1 MADGGEICGQPN
13 LHLIYETLWTMTLY
27 YTKCT
32 ISKFWISI
40 TVLKL
45 LRALSK
51 SSTRSSDHLNSVFQP
66 VPAAATC
73 SLVLLAI
80 LFFIE
85 LFRIRILLFVV
96 VFYQSTHALAH
107 RCVSSSTPV
116 EWLHETS
123 WLAGST
129 EMARF
134 SKMSQH
140 GKTSQLA
147 FSSPHVIVKQFQQSL
162 LLIAVLILKWCRIEY
177 RATNEPAHLIIISL
191 YLGKNERRLVC
202 AWFF

>member
-1 MADGGEICGQPN
+1 MLLWNSKAKHPIEKIKAEKEKTKKRNKVGWNISVEMADGGEICGQPN
-13 LHLIYETLWTMTLY
+13 LRLIYETLWAMTLY
-27 YTKCT
+27 YTKYT

-51 SSTRSSDHLNSVFQP
+51 SSARSSDHLNSVFQP

-73 SLVLLAI
+73 PLVLLAI

-107 RCVSSSTPV
+107 RWTGWMITWD
-116 EWLHETS
+116 E
-123 WLAGST
+123 LAGWFN
-129 EMARF
+129 RD
-134 SKMSQH
+134 
-140 GKTSQLA
+140 G
-147 FSSPHVIVKQFQQSL
+147 SL
-162 LLIAVLILKWCRIEY
+162 FK
-177 RATNEPAHLIIISL
+177 NEPARKDEPTRFQLTSCNSDAISTEL
-191 YLGKNERRLVC
+191 TTDCRVDFKMM
-202 AWFF
+202 